1 MLEVDTQEIQSKIQ
15 FLFPQI
21 KDNKVTE
28 KFCEFC
34 AVEYFK
40 YPEFKLFIRDL
51 FKRKLMLNTNPVEQ
65 NNLKVFNIFYP
76 TKRIRNLKLKYI
88 DSRLFLLVVQSFK
101 QDLITISYSIDMQD
115 KKCPIYAK
123 LVNYLGLSEQYQAI
137 RVGVVQK
144 VKELCYKNFREEV
157 VEEYYKSAQQ
167 IIMQEIGNKFRNF
180 LSNKS
185 HFGGRNVLSVVF
197 GILKKKTLLICSIVD
212 GGGNILKVKEIKKE
226 SFVCKVSELVG
237 EFGVQVVG
245 IYMKNHYSLQLKQA
259 LENEIQNGNIL
270 LEAPL
275 ISFVNDVPQ
284 LISNK
289 NFNNKDENF
298 KKKLVGQAVSICRFI
313 QNPLEETL
321 MLWDEKL
328 INDLTPF
335 LVFDEF

>member
-1 MLEVDTQEIQSKIQ
+1 M
-15 FLFPQI
+15 
-21 KDNKVTE
+21 
-28 KFCEFC
+28 
-34 AVEYFK
+34 
-40 YPEFKLFIRDL
+40 
-51 FKRKLMLNTNPVEQ
+51 
-65 NNLKVFNIFYP
+65 
-76 TKRIRNLKLKYI
+76 
-88 DSRLFLLVVQSFK
+88 
-101 QDLITISYSIDMQD
+101 
-115 KKCPIYAK
+115 
-123 LVNYLGLSEQYQAI
+123 
-137 RVGVVQK
+137 
-144 VKELCYKNFREEV
+144 